1 MAHRPSRS
9 PSTSSDTPPT
19 GFHRNEMLYFAMGDH
34 LELFWMQFPPMI
46 AVLAQ
51 AAGEQAM
58 APAGAPA
65 STSIVGRNSPP
76 DQIPRYPLRA
86 LGIA

>member
-1 MAHRPSRS
+1 
-9 PSTSSDTPPT
+9 
-19 GFHRNEMLYFAMGDH
+19 MLYLAMGDH
-34 LELFWMQFPPMI
+34 LELFRMQFPPMI

-65 STSIVGRNSPP
+65 STSIVGRKLPARSDPALSA
-76 DQIPRYPLRA
+76 PRTRHRLNLPWRLTPA
-86 LGIA
+86 